1 MSRDDMVQDKS
12 RDVRSKLPTDYNLVE
27 VREIIKK
34 ISGPKGL
41 ADKGMLVPLNVF
53 LFQEVQRF

>member
-1 MSRDDMVQDKS
+1 
-12 RDVRSKLPTDYNLVE
+12 VRSKLPPDYNLTE

-41 ADKGMLVPLNVF
+41 NDKGMTVPLNVF
-53 LFQEVQRF
+53 LFQEISRF

>member
-1 MSRDDMVQDKS
+1 MSRDDIVQDKA
-12 RDVRSKLPTDYNLVE
+12 RDIRSKLPIDYNITE

-53 LFQEVQRF
+53 LFQEV